1 MMRINDTWWVNP
13 KQLDEDQKLVISAPI
28 DKSHL
33 VLGPPGSGKSNLL
46 LLRADYLQ
54 KAGHPNSIIL
64 VFTRQLQE
72 FMVAGSSNY
81 SFPAS
86 KIRTSRSWMLDLL
99 HQHDIDINLSEDF
112 KQSRIQ
118 LLDAVRELI
127 QSRNISNLY
136 ESILLDEAQD
146 YLPEEIRL
154 FSKLCKHM
162 FVVADLRQKIY
173 PGDDSINIIQSIV
186 DQTHTLRFHYRNG
199 LNICRLADG
208 IAKESEDYQPLV
220 STSNYDENTTPSTVE
235 VVRTNTVEE
244 QCDIIFKRI
253 KIQLKAY
260 PNEYIGI
267 ITPRNEEL
275 SRLSQFFMQT
285 DLYSDDLLQVRE
297 EGYASLE
304 HSKPVILTTL
314 HSAKGLE
321 FRALHIAA
329 LDRVKRFKKQRNM
342 CFTAVTRAKTAI
354 CIYYVEE
361 LPGYFEQAYTN
372 MQRPPALPKIEDLFT
387 KEPK

>member
-1 MMRINDTWWVNP
+1 MRINDTWWVNP
-13 KQLDEDQKLVISAPI
+13 KQLDEDQKLVISAPL

-54 KAGHPNSIIL
+54 KAGHPNSVIL

-72 FMVAGSSNY
+72 FMAAGSSNY

-86 KIRTSRSWMLDLL
+86 KIKTSRSWMLNLL
-99 HQHDIDINLSEDF
+99 KQHDININLSRDF
-112 KQSRIQ
+112 EQSRNQ
-118 LLDAVRELI
+118 VLDAVEQLV
-127 QSRNISNLY
+127 QSKRIGRIY

-146 YLPEEIRL
+146 YLPGEIQI

-173 PGDDSINIIQSIV
+173 LGDDSINIIQSKV

-208 IAKESEDYQPLV
+208 IAKESEDYQFLA

-235 VVRTNTVEE
+235 VIQTNTLEK
-244 QCDIIFKRI
+244 QCDIIFERI
-253 KIQLKAY
+253 KVQLKAY
-260 PNEYIGI
+260 PNEHIGI
-267 ITPRNEEL
+267 ITPRRQEL
-275 SRLSQFFMQT
+275 SSLSQFFMQT
-285 DLYSDDLLQVRE
+285 SLYSDDLLQVRE
-297 EGYASLE
+297 DGYEYLD
-304 HSKPVILTTL
+304 HNRPVILTTL

-329 LDRVKRFKKQRNM
+329 LDFVTHFKKQRNM
-342 CFTAVTRAKTAI
+342 CFTAVTRAKTVL
-354 CIYYVEE
+354 CVY
-361 LPGYFEQAYTN
+361 
-372 MQRPPALPKIEDLFT
+372 
-387 KEPK
+387 

>member
-1 MMRINDTWWVNP
+1 MGINDTWWVNP
-13 KQLDEDQKLVISAPI
+13 KQLDEDQKLVIAAPI

-54 KAGHPNSIIL
+54 KAGHPNSTIL

-72 FMVAGSSNY
+72 FMASGSSNY

-99 HQHDIDINLSEDF
+99 RQYDTNINLSTDF
-112 KQSRIQ
+112 EQSRIQ
-118 LLDAVRELI
+118 LLDAVRKLV
-127 QSRNISNLY
+127 QLRGISKLY

-146 YLPEEIRL
+146 YLPDEIQL
-154 FSKLCKHM
+154 FSQLCKHM
-162 FVVADLRQKIY
+162 FVVADIRQKIY
-173 PGDDSINIIQSIV
+173 TVDNSISIIQSIV

-208 IAKESEDYQPLV
+208 VAKESDDYQPLV
-220 STSNYDENTTPSTVE
+220 STSNYDERTTPSTVE
-235 VVRTNTVEE
+235 VIRTNTLEE
-244 QCDIIFKRI
+244 QCDIIFERI
-253 KIQLKAY
+253 KVQLKAY
-260 PNEYIGI
+260 PNEHIGI
-267 ITPRNEEL
+267 ITPRREEL
-275 SRLSQFFMQT
+275 SSLSQFFMQT
-285 DLYSDDLLQVRE
+285 DLYTDDLLQVRE
-297 EGYASLE
+297 DGSEYFD
-304 HSKPVILTTL
+304 HNRPIILTTL

-329 LDRVKRFKKQRNM
+329 LDRVKRFNKQRNM
-342 CFTAVTRAKTAI
+342 CFTAVTRAKTVLCVYHI
-354 CIYYVEE
+354 KE
-361 LPGYFEQAYTN
+361 LPGYFEQAYAN

-387 KEPK
+387 KEAK